1 MAERSALSRFVV
13 LAVCLGATAIG
24 LNNVY
29 GDNSAVLSD
38 AKRVACAGAED
49 CSADMLQQ
57 SRSAISQSFSLQVSE
72 KQGAKSRTATADV
85 ECRRAYLLL
94 GAYDCKLVSGG
105 LPARPGS

>member
-1 MAERSALSRFVV
+1 MAERSAFSRFAV

-29 GDNSAVLSD
+29 GDNAAVLAD
-38 AKRVACAGAED
+38 AKRVACAGED

-57 SRSAISQSFSLQVSE
+57 SRSAISQSFSLQVT
-72 KQGAKSRTATADV
+72 AKRAGTSKTATADI

-94 GAYDCKLVSGG
+94 GAYECKLVSGG
-105 LPARPGS
+105 LPPAPTQ